1 MFIYIHELIK
11 KLHETNLQWL
21 EIFPDI
27 PFLVIVGWCLSVLN
41 SSNHL
46 TYVCVNCQRT
56 IGLYFSLNWAIQ
68 YWQHACNSVPSLEV
82 KPNIQILAWS
92 HKWESKTNIKQKL
105 GHCILLYYNYMLG
118 LDFVCKKKL
127 RNKSFFM
134 SPFSI
139 ILLDKNNNKNY
150 MSQKYTNKNR
160 YMFINHLMPLFFV
173 IQREKNE
180 EGSGELSI
188 FLGFAWNHF

>member
-1 MFIYIHELIK
+1 
-11 KLHETNLQWL
+11 
-21 EIFPDI
+21 
-27 PFLVIVGWCLSVLN
+27 
-41 SSNHL
+41 
-46 TYVCVNCQRT
+46 
-56 IGLYFSLNWAIQ
+56 
-68 YWQHACNSVPSLEV
+68 
-82 KPNIQILAWS
+82 
-92 HKWESKTNIKQKL
+92 
-105 GHCILLYYNYMLG
+105 MLG

-188 FLGFAWNHF
+188 FLGFA